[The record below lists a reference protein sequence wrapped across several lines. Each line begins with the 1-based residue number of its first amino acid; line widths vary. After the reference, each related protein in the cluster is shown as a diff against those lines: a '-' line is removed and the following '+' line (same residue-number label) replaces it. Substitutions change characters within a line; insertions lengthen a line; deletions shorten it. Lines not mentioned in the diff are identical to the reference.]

1 MWGTTLV
8 NGRRGPKP
16 ARLTGEGPKM
26 AEKVAEKKKPAGR
39 GRRNPAGNLV
49 ATYGAPFGV
58 GFIEAAIAAKVGFY
72 EKLAPE
78 AKALFLG
85 ALGVAAMRKGKQALG
100 GALLGLAGQY
110 AGRRV
115 MGGGSMQGL
124 ADASDAE
131 MDEVADRYS
140 LGDVDDDV
148 DLDVGALP
156 GDEALG
162 ALPGDESLEGLE
174 DYDYDYQAA

>member
-1 MWGTTLV
+1 
-8 NGRRGPKP
+8 
-16 ARLTGEGPKM
+16 M
-26 AEKVAEKKKPAGR
+26 AEKVEEKKKPSQRG
-39 GRRNPAGNLV
+39 GRRNPAGQLV

-58 GFIEAAIAAKVGFY
+58 GFLEAAIAAKVSFY

-100 GALLGLAGQY
+100 GGLLAMAGQY

-115 MGGGSMQGL
+115 MGGGSTQAL

-131 MDEVADRYS
+131 MDEVADRYA
-140 LGDVDDDV
+140 LGDTDDGDDIDGDVGALPGDDV
-148 DLDVGALP
+148 LGALP
-156 GDEALG
+156 GDEAL
-162 ALPGDESLEGLE
+162 EGLE
-174 DYDYDYQAA
+174 IDDYDYQAA